1 MDEQNKSNPVQND
14 NEHQQNVQRVRTE
27 LTRSNKSSNTF
38 IHRHKYKIRQ
48 VCGVVVLVCIVVG
61 IIALLSKL
69 SGKTIQSG
77 DSDASEHTTAAPQSQ
92 TTTEKSPS
100 SSSENDSSSKTE
112 SSQTTE
118 ITTGETEQ
126 SETTTE
132 ETTGEYTAQ
141 TTQET
146 SATTTA
152 GTKATTKT
160 KPVNGDAKIENRNGV
175 TYVNGILI
183 ANKTYP
189 LPVDYNPGLDPQAQA
204 AFNKMQQAAA
214 LEGINLWICSGFRSY
229 GYQSYLYNNYV
240 AYDGKAN
247 ADRYSARPGH
257 SEHQSGLAMDINNAS
272 SSFDNTAEAKWLA
285 QHCNDY
291 GFIIRYKKGKESSTG
306 YIAESWHIRYLGDV
320 DLCKKIEA
328 SGLSLEEYL
337 GITSVYAQP

>member
-1 MDEQNKSNPVQND
+1 MDEQNKANPVQND
-14 NEHQQNVQRVRTE
+14 NEHQQNVQRERTE
-27 LTRSNKSSNTF
+27 LTGNHKSSDGF
-38 IHRHKYKIRQ
+38 IQRHKYKIRQ

-77 DSDASEHTTAAPQSQ
+77 DSDASEHTTIAPQSQ
-92 TTTEKSPS
+92 TTTEKLPS
-100 SSSENDSSSKTE
+100 SSSETDSSSKTE

-126 SETTTE
+126 SRTTTAETTND
-132 ETTGEYTAQ
+132 YTAQ
-141 TTQET
+141 TTQE
-146 SATTTA
+146 S
-152 GTKATTKT
+152 TKAATSQTKNT
-160 KPVNGDAKIENRNGV
+160 SPAPLPNGNAKIENRNGV

-183 ANKTYP
+183 ANKTYS
-189 LPVDYNPGLDPQAQA
+189 LPPSYNPGLDPQAQA

-214 LEGINLWICSGFRSY
+214 MEGINLWICSGFRSY
-229 GYQSYLYNNYV
+229 SYQSYLYTNYV

-306 YIAESWHIRYLGDV
+306 YMAESWHIRYLGDV

-337 GITSVYAQP
+337 GITSVYAKP